1 MPEKRD
7 PANEAMEAVE
17 AYISQKER
25 DKVADEDFGDPENRK
40 YPIRNQSDLDSAAKL
55 IGKAPASKR
64 ASIKARIKKIAKRKG
79 LTLPES
85 WAD

>member
-1 MPEKRD
+1 MSAKRD
-7 PANEAMEAVE
+7 PAGEAMEAVE

-40 YPIRNQSDLDSAAKL
+40 YPVRNQQDLDSAAKL

-64 ASIKARIKKIAKRKG
+64 AAIKTRIKKIAKRKG